1 MPIKKKS
8 KINMKEYL
16 SDSFDEN
23 DFDDV
28 IEKGKRSFCK
38 YFCEKFQFYRILR
51 IVFIL
56 MSP

>member
-28 IEKGKRSFCK
+28 IEKRKEAFVNIFVK
-38 YFCEKFQFYRILR
+38 NFN
-51 IVFIL
+51 FIEF
-56 MSP
+56 